1 MVKRMYSLLDYE
13 YELPDELVAQ
23 QPLPQRDQSRLLF
36 LNRQTGK
43 RAHYKFQD
51 LYDMLRPG
59 DILVANNTEVIPGR
73 LLGRKVTGGKAEL
86 LIIDYAGR
94 QKNNRKNGEI
104 VCKCLIK
111 SSKRAK
117 PGTSLSFEKG
127 LSAEVID
134 INDGIFTVAFSSKND
149 FEDLLYQIGNIPLP
163 PYIKRNGQSD
173 NSCDD
178 RTTYQTVYACQK
190 GAIAA
195 PTAGLH
201 FSEGFLEK
209 LKTKGIQIAYI
220 TLHVGYGTFLPV
232 RVSDIRH
239 HKMHEEWYN
248 VHPSVADT
256 INRAKMAGGRM
267 VAVGT
272 TSVRTLEFAA
282 NDDGRIRAGCGNC
295 DLFIYPG
302 YRFKAVDAILT
313 NFHLPK
319 STLLMLVSAFAGRSA
334 ILKAYKDAIMERYRF
349 YSYGDAMFIA

>member
-1 MVKRMYSLLDYE
+1 MYSLHDYD

-23 QPLPQRDQSRLLF
+23 KPLPARDQSRLLS
-36 LNRQTGK
+36 LDRHTGR

-59 DILVANNTEVIPGR
+59 DILVVNNTEVIPGR
-73 LLGRKVTGGKAEL
+73 LLGTKTTGGKAEL

-94 QKNNRKNGEI
+94 QKNSRRNGGI

-111 SSKRAK
+111 SSKRSK
-117 PGTSLSFEKG
+117 LGTSLSFDKG

-134 INDGIFTVAFSSKND
+134 IKEGVFTVAFSCVDD
-149 FEDLLYQIGNIPLP
+149 FEDLLYEIGNIPLP

-173 NSCDD
+173 ISGND
-178 RTTYQTVYACQK
+178 RTAYQTVYACQK

-201 FSEGFLEK
+201 FSDKFLEK
-209 LKTKGIQIAYI
+209 LKIKGIQIAYI

-248 VHPSVADT
+248 VTPSVADS
-256 INRAKMAGGRM
+256 INRAKMAGGRV

-272 TSVRTLEFAA
+272 TCVRTLEFTA
-282 NDDGRIRAGCGNC
+282 NDAGRIRAGYGNC

-302 YRFKAVDAILT
+302 YRFKAVDAMLT

-319 STLLMLVSAFAGRSA
+319 STLFMLVSAFAGRSA
-334 ILKAYKDAIMERYRF
+334 ILDAYKDAIKEKYRF